1 MAESSAA
8 AAFSGNIVIRSW
20 IESES
25 TVRTANTK
33 VIEIKQVSKKSED
46 STFYVRTFN
55 KIKIFYIRNLTHI
68 DLFRKLLVGK
78 VKIDFAKTIK
88 ALFVQRAQNP

>member
-1 MAESSAA
+1 MAESSS
-8 AAFSGNIVIRSW
+8 AAFSGNTVIRSW

-46 STFYVRTFN
+46 STFYVRTFT
-55 KIKIFYIRNLTHI
+55 KTKIFYTVNLTHI
-68 DLFRKLLVGK
+68 DLFRKLLIEK
-78 VKIDFAKTIK
+78 VKIDFVKTIQ
-88 ALFVQRAQNP
+88 ARFVQRAQNP